1 MYMRFVRMNT
11 VADKVTTLINFYDKA
26 IVPVLQNTQGCRYAW
41 LIQNTRRGSELISM
55 TLWDK
60 ITDAEE
66 YEKSGRF
73 RQLYD
78 KVRPLLEDAS
88 EWKIQLTADFT
99 LEYKPES
106 DEPQVDSYTI
116 TYMQD
121 EELPEL
127 KKFTPMYIRML
138 SARVVLGRYDEVREI
153 YKREIGPGLQNIP
166 GCKYAFL
173 TQNLRRQDEV
183 FSITIWENKQAADN
197 YERSGMFDEYVGK
210 IKHLFSDLSQSKM
223 ELKEQSDKK
232 IITSDDPILEQYR
245 VVTGKD
251 LNNKNG

>member
-1 MYMRFVRMNT
+1 MYMRFVRMNA
-11 VADKVTTLINFYDKA
+11 VADKVATLINFYDKA

-41 LIQNTRRGSELISM
+41 LIQNTRRESELISM

-73 RQLYD
+73 KQLYD

-99 LEYKPES
+99 LEYRPES
-106 DEPQVDSYTI
+106 DEPEIASYTI

-121 EELPEL
+121 GELPEL
-127 KKFTPMYIRML
+127 RKFSPMYVRML
-138 SARVVLGRYDEVREI
+138 SARVVPGHYDEVREI
-153 YKREIGPGLQNIP
+153 YKREIGPGLQKIK

-173 TQNLRRQDEV
+173 TQNLRQQDEI
-183 FSITIWENKQAADN
+183 FSITIWENKQAADD
-197 YERSGMFDEYVGK
+197 YERSGMFNEYVGK
-210 IKHLFSDLSQSKM
+210 IRHLFSDLSQTIIGVEDKPG
-223 ELKEQSDKK
+223 KK
-232 IITSDDPILEQYR
+232 IITSDDPILEQYT